1 MYTLKILGSRGKKFM
16 NRVVV
21 ECRKIGYSAIGMF
34 SVLIIIISFLLG
46 SCYMDSDYRS
56 YTVIEMFFLP
66 KRQEVLSNI
75 EMNWLTVWANS
86 INGWVPLILPAALS
100 IGYLFVL
107 SEERESGALRQL
119 LLRENDRSYCM
130 SKVIA
135 AMLAGGIT
143 LLIANIVYGIICYA
157 AFPSLSCYPAEDV
170 SEYIASQFSE
180 GIPVFVI
187 NYIIKTFLYGVLM
200 NIFAVSWRR
209 FMRTCQSRRRMPFS
223 R

>member
-1 MYTLKILGSRGKKFM
+1 MGPVNSSGSIKYWISVCIIRGA
-16 NRVVV
+16 
-21 ECRKIGYSAIGMF
+21 G
-34 SVLIIIISFLLG
+34 
-46 SCYMDSDYRS
+46 
-56 YTVIEMFFLP
+56 
-66 KRQEVLSNI
+66 
-75 EMNWLTVWANS
+75 
-86 INGWVPLILPAALS
+86 
-100 IGYLFVL
+100 
-107 SEERESGALRQL
+107 SGALRQL

-187 NYIIKTFLYGVLM
+187 NYIIKTFLYGVL
-200 NIFAVSWRR
+200 
-209 FMRTCQSRRRMPFS
+209 
-223 R
+223 